1 MPKLLASLRFWI
13 GAIRQPKKLKL
24 TQDQADYVQQLLL
37 GGSAP
42 DEIGRAMD
50 KTYGRK
56 TWAYFKVPGAGGG
69 FEFADTVDY
78 EIDGLEYLR
87 AAMVKLGA
95 IVVRKDADG
104 KVYDYYQKAHRMVQ
118 KLAPIAATAAV
129 PEKRG

>member
-1 MPKLLASLRFWI
+1 VPKLFASLRFWI
-13 GAIRQPKKLKL
+13 GAIRQPKRLEL
-24 TQDQADYVQQLLL
+24 DQAQAEYVEGLFL
-37 GGSAP
+37 GGAAP

-56 TWAYFKVPGAGGG
+56 TWAYFKVPGSGGG
-69 FEFADTVDY
+69 FEFSDTVDY

-118 KLAPIAATAAV
+118 RLAPIAATAAV